1 MKKLLL
7 VPVLVAALLCL
18 LAAPALASPKTFYV
32 SATRGG
38 GDNTTAIQAAFNHAI
53 AAGPGSVVQLGPG
66 HFYTD
71 NMVLTGFDGYFR
83 GAGEG
88 KTIIDTVRGWNPNAT
103 PITALPGAN
112 GCPML
117 FAFSGGHVR
126 ASDMSFDITSSAPA
140 APWNGDDET
149 DLLAAFFLTDNASS
163 SFDHISFTS
172 ACFPALNVGWGGYV
186 MDTAIFFGLAEIGG
200 TGGHHSVTNCSFTG
214 GYGMRVEGL
223 TNGSLVVGGAP
234 REGNVFDTYA
244 ACVLSVDSSNSQ
256 IVISYN
262 RMSNSYGSDVQIG
275 QGWVFLPALPA
286 PHYLVADNKMLAT
299 GTSGGLWVEDDSS
312 SYNVP
317 NRLSATIVGNDIH
330 LDNGGNDA
338 GLDGLYASGVRFL
351 GNRVWGTGFAGIDVG
366 AIESVFG
373 GPSDPAFGWQIVGND
388 FSNLTV
394 VNSDLSCA
402 PEVWLGPD
410 ATRCFVVGG
419 LRPTTVLDQG
429 TDDTLINVTPIADP
443 PAAAAKPMNSLK
455 QLKQLKGM
463 MLP

>member
-1 MKKLLL
+1 
-7 VPVLVAALLCL
+7 
-18 LAAPALASPKTFYV
+18 
-32 SATRGG
+32 
-38 GDNTTAIQAAFNHAI
+38 
-53 AAGPGSVVQLGPG
+53 
-66 HFYTD
+66 
-71 NMVLTGFDGYFR
+71 
-83 GAGEG
+83 
-88 KTIIDTVRGWNPNAT
+88 
-103 PITALPGAN
+103 
-112 GCPML
+112 
-117 FAFSGGHVR
+117 
-126 ASDMSFDITSSAPA
+126 
-140 APWNGDDET
+140 
-149 DLLAAFFLTDNASS
+149 
-163 SFDHISFTS
+163 
-172 ACFPALNVGWGGYV
+172 